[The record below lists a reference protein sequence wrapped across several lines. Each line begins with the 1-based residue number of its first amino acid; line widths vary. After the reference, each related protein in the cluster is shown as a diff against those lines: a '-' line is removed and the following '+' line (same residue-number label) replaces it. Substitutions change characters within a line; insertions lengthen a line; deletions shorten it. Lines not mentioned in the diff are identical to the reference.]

1 MYFKYSSLVIVF
13 NLNFLFNDIYS
24 GDRWLF
30 VSISANVYIFLS
42 DNSSWC
48 DNSFFSDNSSWCDN
62 SFFSDNS
69 FLSDNSFFSD
79 IIRYNNI

>member
-13 NLNFLFNDIYS
+13 NPNLFFNDIYS

-30 VSISANVYIFLS
+30 VSISANVYI
-42 DNSSWC
+42 
-48 DNSFFSDNSSWCDN
+48 FFSDNSSWCDN